1 MEPKFAVFFMRLGMV
16 LIILGAITFLF
27 IGDYQN
33 PMERLI
39 IGWACA
45 CATAIFIAGSSGID
59 SLKKELAR
67 EQRKARQASRTED
80 SVTDFLDTRS
90 SK

>member
-16 LIILGAITFLF
+16 LIVLGAITFLF

-33 PMERLI
+33 PMEKLT
-39 IGWACA
+39 IGWACT

-59 SLKKELAR
+59 SLKKEL
-67 EQRKARQASRTED
+67 EKVQRRARQASRTGD
-80 SVTDFLDTRS
+80 SATDFLKTRS
-90 SK
+90 LK